1 MSLLFNRARKIEA
14 QIEQFF
20 DKISDA
26 GLIFSAGINDYLDGD
41 MEQFQR
47 RLKDIKKHEADA
59 DELRREI
66 RYQLYSKMLIPES
79 RGDVLGLLETS
90 DNVIDTTKTV
100 LAHFDIEKPRI
111 LPAFKENF
119 KKLTEAS
126 VESLSNLVRANHAFF
141 KNNDVIQDYIHKVFF
156 FEHEADRIE
165 ETLKRAIFA
174 SEKISRLSEK
184 MLLRDFVG
192 YIAGLSDDCE
202 DVAERLSVYSI
213 KRSI

>member
-1 MSLLFNRARKIEA
+1 MSLLFKRAKNIES

-26 GLIFSAGINDYLDGD
+26 GLIFSAGINDYLEEDLD
-41 MEQFQR
+41 QFQK
-47 RLKDIKKHEADA
+47 RLQDIKKHEADA

-66 RYQLYSKMLIPES
+66 RYQLYTKMLIPES

-100 LAHFDIEKPRI
+100 LAHFDIEKPKIPSALKRD
-111 LPAFKENF
+111 F

-165 ETLKRAIFA
+165 ESLKRAIFQ
-174 SEKISRLSEK
+174 SHEDMHLSEK